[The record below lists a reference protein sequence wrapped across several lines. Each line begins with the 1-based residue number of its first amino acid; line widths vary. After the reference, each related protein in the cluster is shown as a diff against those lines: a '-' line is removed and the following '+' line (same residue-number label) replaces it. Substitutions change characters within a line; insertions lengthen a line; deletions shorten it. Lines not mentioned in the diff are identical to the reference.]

1 MIGLGSN
8 RLSVCRRG
16 GMSVTQAG
24 KGGME
29 WLGVRGTSWAS
40 PYSAQATAA
49 LKAQFPNDWVAIRT
63 FGFENPQYVPYINQY
78 PMIAGSMVELS
89 GGQKV
94 VMTST
99 TESIYVTDIV
109 PDQVSDELYYSFKLL
124 NANLASCWGIEDIW
138 SSNRNAFTCGPAS
151 GNGTFW
157 YHNPGGYRN
166 SGPQRSSKV
175 GEWLTQFITKSR
187 CGLLGVDEANLGNG
201 SAGTFDA
208 GKYVQLHID
217 TNLALTEAKMN
228 RGGSLMIR
236 LVPAADNV
244 MFDVARGI
252 AIQNTGA
259 GSSTISIISETP
271 AS

>member
-24 KGGME
+24 RGGME
-29 WLGVRGTSWAS
+29 WLGVRDPIWAQWWL
-40 PYSAQATAA
+40 PYSRQAGEA
-49 LKAQFPNDWVAIRT
+49 LKEQFPNDWVAIRT

-89 GGQKV
+89 NGQKV

-99 TESIYVTDIV
+99 SSSVYETDIV
-109 PDQVSDELYYSFKLL
+109 PNQASDELYYSFKLL
-124 NANLASCWGIEDIW
+124 NANLASGWGYEDVW
-138 SSNRNAFTCGPAS
+138 SSNTNAFKCGPAS

-157 YHNPGGYRN
+157 YHNAGGYRN
-166 SGPQRSSKV
+166 SGPQRSTKV
-175 GEWLTQFITKSR
+175 GQWLTQFITKSR
-187 CGLLGVDEANLGNG
+187 CGLLGIDEANLGSG
-201 SAGTFDA
+201 AAGTWND
-208 GKYVQLHID
+208 GKYVRLNID

-228 RGGSLMIR
+228 RGGNLLIR

-252 AIQNTGA
+252 AIQNTGT
-259 GSSTISIISETP
+259 GSSTISIIS
-271 AS
+271 